1 MNELRHKNAP
11 AFRLRFKKPKS
22 RCGYAIFQIAYSRK
36 TKITTIFCYLT
47 ALFTTNFC
55 DMPHFLQRTLCFC
68 AKMRVLRVSITKKAG
83 NNVPAAACRKSIFRQ
98 ADRLRET
105 HADEEKASV
114 GIQRQGRRKV
124 SATSAARSR
133 TTERS
138 QQVR

>member
-47 ALFTTNFC
+47 TLFTTNFC
-55 DMPHFLQRTLCFC
+55 NMTTLFTTNFCNMTTLFTTNFCNMATLFTMNFCNMTHFLRRILRFC

-83 NNVPAAACRKSIFRQ
+83 NNVPAVRIFMLRLF
-98 ADRLRET
+98 ADCFFSL
-105 HADEEKASV
+105 SP
-114 GIQRQGRRKV
+114 
-124 SATSAARSR
+124 
-133 TTERS
+133 
-138 QQVR
+138 